1 MTSHEDWLRGLD
13 ETQLTRL
20 LENRPDAAPHPPP
33 RTYAA
38 LAHLL
43 GTPRSVAA
51 AMLGL
56 DRSALTVLAALTG
69 ERSRLGLGI
78 LLDQGGVNSAAD
90 IDDALEAL
98 AGYGLVW
105 PSDGGYALLPLHAH
119 SVEFMGP
126 SRLAAPAVA
135 ASRGVD
141 ASGQQIAVARFG
153 ETVDAVLKAVD
164 SGSIAT
170 MKAGGIG
177 ISAIR
182 ALSKSIDAEHD
193 SVVELILDLAGRMG
207 LVAAAA
213 DGVRAT
219 TDLSR
224 WMSTDRAHK
233 SATMIA
239 AWWCADSPPTN
250 RPSAKGKYV
259 PVLGVSYPQPST
271 VRLRHRM
278 QVVAPEQGFDD
289 AAAACRYFEWAI
301 PGLVDAALPG
311 DTAALWRE
319 ATWLGVVAGDR
330 PTELS
335 RALGTLG
342 AADVG
347 VVAAAVEPIAQKI
360 VAGSEST
367 LRLLPDLTAVVTGP
381 ASEEVSALLV
391 SSAIGQTKGSASTW
405 RFTPESIRGYLD
417 GGGTAD
423 ELLASL
429 RANAVTEVPQALE
442 YLIGDRA
449 RTHGN
454 ITVLAMSSC
463 LVSEDESLISEIA
476 ARNLLGGTRVAPT
489 VYLSSVTAPD
499 AIEQLRAAG
508 YSPVPSGDSGRVTV
522 TRAETPRTPA
532 TSPLTVPTANTPGA
546 VAAALASGS
555 MVPVDVDRVASSIRA
570 WCALSPR
577 DTGVLARAVAQGT
590 EIAVDF
596 TDPTRG
602 IVRGVFGDLVLD
614 SGVLHGWSERSGD
627 RASIQLVRI
636 RMVTAA

>member
-1 MTSHEDWLRGLD
+1 MTSHEEWLRGLD
-13 ETQLTRL
+13 EAKLTRL

-43 GTPRSVAA
+43 DTPRSVAA
-51 AMLGL
+51 ALLGL
-56 DRSALTVLAALTG
+56 DRSALTVLAALTR
-69 ERSRLGLGI
+69 ERSRFGLGV

-98 AGYGLVW
+98 TGYGLIW
-105 PSDGGYALLPLHAH
+105 PSDGGYALSPRHAH
-119 SVEFMGP
+119 SFDITGSP
-126 SRLAAPAVA
+126 RLAAPAVA
-135 ASRGVD
+135 APRAVD

-153 ETVDAVLKAVD
+153 ESVDAVLKAVD

-177 ISAIR
+177 VSAIR
-182 ALSKSIDAEHD
+182 ALSKNIDAEHD

-207 LVAAAA
+207 LVTAAA

-219 TDLSR
+219 TDLAP
-224 WMSTDRAHK
+224 WMATDRAHK

-239 AWWCADSPPTN
+239 AWWCADSSPTN

-259 PVLGVSYPQPST
+259 PVLGVSYPQPTT

-319 ATWLGVVAGDR
+319 ATWLGVVAGDA

-335 RALGTLG
+335 RTLGALG

-347 VVAAAVEPIAQKI
+347 VVAEVLEPIAEKI

-423 ELLASL
+423 ELMASL

-454 ITVLAMSSC
+454 ITVLATSSC
-463 LVSEDESLISEIA
+463 LVSEDKSLISEIA

-489 VYLSSVTAPD
+489 VYLSSVTAQD
-499 AIEQLRAAG
+499 AVEQLRAAG
-508 YSPVPSGDSGRVTV
+508 YSPVLSGDSGRLTV
-522 TRAETPRTPA
+522 TRAETPRTLS
-532 TSPLTVPTANTPGA
+532 TSPLSVPRGNSPGA
-546 VAAALASGS
+546 AAAALASGS
-555 MVPVDVDRVASSIRA
+555 AMDVDVDRVASSIRA
-570 WCALSPR
+570 WSTLTAR
-577 DTGVLARAVAQGT
+577 DAGVLAKAVARGT
-590 EIAVDF
+590 DVAVDF

-602 IVRGVFGDLVLD
+602 IVRDVFGDLVLD
-614 SGVLHGWSERSGD
+614 AGVLHGWSERSGD
-627 RASIQLVRI
+627 RSSIQLVRI
-636 RMVTAA
+636 RMVTSA